1 MHKKIPSVCD
11 ERPSDKSSP
20 GYQIGHGETN
30 PDLPKDCEDRLVG
43 VGMMQPVLGW
53 RKAMQHKAVNKI
65 FGKSPPDH
73 ATNKKRSASTHSKMR
88 NCQQDDGEQGRYQYF
103 AEIDDGCHESS
114 LTLDRLQRNAP
125 SIAAGVSRRP
135 EYRLV
140 PTFLPYAREL
150 TRAEIPLSA

>member
-1 MHKKIPSVCD
+1 
-11 ERPSDKSSP
+11 
-20 GYQIGHGETN
+20 
-30 PDLPKDCEDRLVG
+30 
-43 VGMMQPVLGW
+43 
-53 RKAMQHKAVNKI
+53 
-65 FGKSPPDH
+65 
-73 ATNKKRSASTHSKMR
+73 MR